1 MVVSFPNYIGFKIKL
16 RIWYQPSIAVGITFQ
31 IGWYYLDCLNKEI
44 SSGGSSLYLD
54 EKEV

>member
-31 IGWYYLDCLNKEI
+31 IGWYYLNCLNKEI